1 MNFVSKAAK
10 AAIISVLIVS
20 IPILVNFQV
29 FSADSGTRF
38 TDVKTTSWYAA
49 YVEKLVELKITSG
62 TGSNKFGPD
71 KNITRAEFVTFVCK
85 ATGLERLKS
94 YGLEDLEDTSGHWAA
109 EWITAAVTAGII
121 DRGTSFEPDKAV
133 TRQQAVEMLCRALK
147 LQADTAMQTPYADVD
162 KEPGYSST
170 AYKEYLMLGTL
181 ADNKRYFKPHSNIT
195 RAETA
200 AVIVN
205 VYDYKAN
212 PDRFRAGKLAEAQQE
227 AAAREEAA
235 RFAAWKDSVKN
246 IPATLLSNTKGL
258 YKPSVYEGH
267 KYLQSTDYLKNWGAK
282 YKMTPEEFEKELV
295 RVGTKYG
302 NVWANA
308 DYKELA
314 ELEANLRS
322 LWEKNVINNY
332 LRRNLDYVKN
342 NTLVSEGNFT
352 TSTGMLVFA
361 DFGNPVLR
369 GTMKYK
375 YSNPTVSILLNSE
388 IVGSTGKAS
397 QLDTWYE
404 QDYEVHF
411 YAENDGIKIT
421 SMNAISDIRVAK

>member
-1 MNFVSKAAK
+1 MNFVSKTAK

-20 IPILVNFQV
+20 ISVLANFQAI
-29 FSADSGTRF
+29 SADSGARF
-38 TDVKTTSWYAA
+38 TDVKATSWYSA
-49 YVEKLVELKITSG
+49 YVEKLVKLKITSG
-62 TGSNKFGPD
+62 TGNNKFGPD
-71 KNITRAEFVTFVCK
+71 KNVTRAEFVTFVCK
-85 ATGLERLKS
+85 ATGLEKLKG
-94 YGLEDLEDTSGHWAA
+94 YDLEDTSGHWAA

-121 DRGTSFEPDKAV
+121 DRGTSFEPNKAV

-162 KEPGYSST
+162 TEPGYSST

-181 ADNKRYFKPHSNIT
+181 SDNKRYFKPDSNIT

-205 VYDYKAN
+205 VYDYKTN
-212 PDRFRAGKLAEAQQE
+212 PDKFRAGKLAEAQE
-227 AAAREEAA
+227 EKAAREEAV

-246 IPATLLSNTKGL
+246 VPATLLSNTKGL
-258 YKPSVYEGH
+258 YRPSVYESH

-308 DYKELA
+308 DYRKLA

-332 LRRNLDYVKN
+332 LKRNLDYVKN
-342 NTLVSEGNFT
+342 NTLVSEGDFT

-369 GTMKYK
+369 GTMKCK
-375 YSNPTVSILLNSE
+375 YLNSTSTKVLNADCVE
-388 IVGSTGKAS
+388 ATGKH
-397 QLDTWYE
+397 LELGVWYE
-404 QDYEVHF
+404 QDFEIHF
-411 YAENDGIKIT
+411 LPEDEGLKVT
-421 SMNAISDIRVAK
+421 SMNSISGIRISK